1 MHAGRGLSYTFP
13 IRPRAGR
20 AETALASRRRSGHFA
35 SPMTKLGETA
45 VALAQ
50 NLIRCPSVTPLDAG
64 ALDVLALALSAERF
78 ECTRLPFTEDGT
90 PPIDNLYARIG
101 GGPPHLC
108 FAGHT
113 DVVPAGDER
122 LWTHPPFAAE
132 IAGGKLYGRGASDM
146 KGAVA
151 CFAAAATDY
160 VKSRGGEIDGTI
172 SLLITGDEE
181 GPAINGTRKM
191 LAWLAERGE
200 RLDHCIVGEP
210 TNTQRIGEAIKIG
223 RRGSL
228 NGRLRLSGTQGHVAY
243 PHLAQNPVKVIVKI
257 FAKLYDTP
265 LDYGSGYF
273 SPSNLEVTSID
284 VGNPA
289 TNVIPAVAEAR
300 FNVRFNDR
308 HSSES
313 LAAHLRDRIA
323 LALAGSELEV
333 TLEFEPPCETFLTE
347 PGPLDALLSEAV
359 HEVTGLTPSLSTDGG
374 TSDARF
380 IKDYCPVVEFGLTT
394 ETVHKTDENASVAD
408 MEQLTAIYRRFIERY
423 FEVFGVPDAG

>member
-1 MHAGRGLSYTFP
+1 
-13 IRPRAGR
+13 
-20 AETALASRRRSGHFA
+20 
-35 SPMTKLGETA
+35 MTKIGDTA

-64 ALDVLALALSAERF
+64 ALDVLVLALKSARF
-78 ECTRLPFTEDGT
+78 DCTRLPFGEDGT
-90 PPIDNLYARIG
+90 APVDNLYARIG

-113 DVVPAGDER
+113 DVVPPGDER
-122 LWTHPPFAAE
+122 LWKHPPFAGE
-132 IAGGKLYGRGASDM
+132 IAGGRLYGRGASDM

-151 CFAAAATDY
+151 CFAAAAMDY
-160 VKSRGGEIDGTI
+160 VSARGGEIDGTI

-181 GPAINGTRKM
+181 GPAINGTRKV
-191 LAWLAERGE
+191 LAWLRENGE

-210 TNTQRIGEAIKIG
+210 TNTQRIGESIKIG

-228 NGRLRLSGTQGHVAY
+228 NGRLKLTGMQGHVAY
-243 PHLAQNPVKVIVKI
+243 PHLAENPVKGLVKV
-257 FAKLYDTP
+257 FARLYDTP
-265 LDYGSGYF
+265 LDYGSAHF
-273 SPSNLEVTSID
+273 SPTNLEVTSID
-284 VGNPA
+284 VGNQA
-289 TNVIPAVAEAR
+289 TNVIPPVAEAR

-308 HSSES
+308 HTADS
-313 LAAHLRDRIA
+313 LQAHLREQIL
-323 LALAGSELEV
+323 LALAGTELAFA
-333 TLEFEPPCETFLTE
+333 LEFEPPAETFLTE

-394 ETVHKTDENASVAD
+394 ASVHKNDENVAIAD
-408 MEQLTAIYRRFIERY
+408 LEQLTAVYRRFIERY
-423 FEVFGVPDAG
+423 FGSVGVPYAG